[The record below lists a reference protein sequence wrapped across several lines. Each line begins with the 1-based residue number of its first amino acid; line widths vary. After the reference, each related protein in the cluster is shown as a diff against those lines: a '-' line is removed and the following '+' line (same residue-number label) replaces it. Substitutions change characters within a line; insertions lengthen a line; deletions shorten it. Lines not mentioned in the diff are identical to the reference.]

1 GLPILGL
8 VMVTI
13 DPRVLVAATTLWLL
27 RTIWSV
33 SMVLAFGIDD
43 LLYLLMI
50 AVPMLVTGIG
60 TMLSRYGIR
69 RLTTP

>member
-1 GLPILGL
+1 
-8 VMVTI
+8 MVTI

-43 LLYLLMI
+43 LLYLLAI
-50 AVPMLVTGIG
+50 AVPMLVTAIG
-60 TMLSRYGIR
+60 TMASRYGIR
-69 RLTTP
+69 RLTTR